1 MHDGDSLTT
10 YAPWLART
18 APDDET
24 GGVRVPRA
32 NRHHSMAPTA
42 EVAGIP
48 VLTAEDV
55 PVLVRTRARS
65 WGKEAH
71 VPVARTGA

>member
-1 MHDGDSLTT
+1 MPRGDRHD
-10 YAPWLART
+10 
-18 APDDET
+18 
-24 GGVRVPRA
+24 
-32 NRHHSMAPTA
+32 SMAPTA